1 MLNEKMIRRMYFAQ
15 SENYYSAS
23 KDELLPIAEMA
34 PRHAANAARLLLVDA
49 SAWAADTGNE
59 TKYVQL
65 WITTTPLFQALVK
78 RAGSLVRP

>member
-15 SENYYSAS
+15 SQNYYSAS
-23 KDELLPIAEMA
+23 KDELLPIAKMA

-49 SAWAADTGNE
+49 FTWVGDAGMATEYA
-59 TKYVQL
+59 QL

-78 RAGSLVRP
+78 RAGGLVKL